1 MDTIRTPEK
10 RIEFLGA
17 LAACGNVTEACRTIA
32 VARNTMYLWKSQD
45 ADFAAEWDRFLVMG
59 AEILEDEA
67 IRRAR
72 EGYDEPVFYKGEM
85 TGTIR
90 KYSDTLLIFLLKGAM
105 PTKYREN
112 IDMTSK
118 GEQIG
123 RVLVDL

>member
-10 RIEFLGA
+10 RVEFLGA
-17 LAACGNVTEACRTIA
+17 LAACGNVTEACRTIG
-32 VARNTMYLWKSQD
+32 VARNSMYLWKSQD
-45 ADFAAEWDRFLVMG
+45 TEFAAEWDRFLVMG

-72 EGYDEPVFYKGEM
+72 EGYDEPVFYQGQM

-105 PTKYREN
+105 PSKYRDN
-112 IDMTSK
+112 IDVTSK
-118 GEQIG
+118 GERIAQCI
-123 RVLVDL
+123 VNL